1 VPLAIPF
8 VAGPSALAA
17 VLFIMSSDPTRWP
30 EWLAAVVLAWGVTCA
45 VLLLSVD
52 LARILKRRGLVAIE
66 RLMGMVLTAI
76 ATKMVLTGIRDFFA
90 L

>member
-1 VPLAIPF
+1 
-8 VAGPSALAA
+8 
-17 VLFIMSSDPTRWP
+17 M
-30 EWLAAVVLAWGVTCA
+30 
-45 VLLLSVD
+45 D

-76 ATKMVLTGIRDFFA
+76 ATKMMLMGIGEFFA